1 MKTQREIRFEK
12 TKQDFLKALEDANY
26 KLKSEYID
34 CVEKVLV
41 EPPCGHKA
49 YWVSPA
55 SFKSGHRCQKCHIE
69 NMKVIRTMESRK
81 RFKAKVEAEGYEL
94 KSEYINNYTKVI
106 LKPPCG
112 HDEYPVRPYS
122 FNSGSRCPRCAIEKR
137 IEERRLK
144 QMKEMA

>member
-49 YWVSPA
+49 YWVFVMTA
-55 SFKSGHRCQKCHIE
+55 RWF
-69 NMKVIRTMESRK
+69 
-81 RFKAKVEAEGYEL
+81 
-94 KSEYINNYTKVI
+94 
-106 LKPPCG
+106 
-112 HDEYPVRPYS
+112 
-122 FNSGSRCPRCAIEKR
+122 
-137 IEERRLK
+137 
-144 QMKEMA
+144 